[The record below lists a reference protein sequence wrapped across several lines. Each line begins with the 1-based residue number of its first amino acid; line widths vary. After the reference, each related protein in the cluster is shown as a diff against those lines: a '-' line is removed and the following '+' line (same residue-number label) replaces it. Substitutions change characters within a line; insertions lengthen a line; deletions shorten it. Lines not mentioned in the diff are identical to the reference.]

1 MDCGFSIV
9 KLIKNIL
16 SIDSFKRRLSDK
28 IQNSK
33 AFNISVFDKEETP
46 VFNATIQSVENTM
59 HNFLIKKIKI
69 NKKHYLSQYN
79 TRIEIENLY
88 IYIV

>member
-16 SIDSFKRRLSDK
+16 KIYSFRNRLSSK
-28 IQNSK
+28 IQN
-33 AFNISVFDKEETP
+33 ARTFDISVFDKEKTLI
-46 VFNATIQSVENTM
+46 FDATIQFVENTM
-59 HNFLIKKIKI
+59 HNFLIKRIEI
-69 NKKHYLSQYN
+69 NEKHYMSQYN
-79 TRIEIENLY
+79 TRKEIENLY